1 MADGTVN
8 TPSAPPEACL
18 GGAWPANLKMLFDT
32 ALATQTKIL
41 TDAQNAAN
49 LALLNA
55 VGVAHAAAQQGL
67 RHAELAAAD
76 QWEEQASVSAISQD
90 DLAKVTQA
98 VTATVTAVLANMATG
113 RPPVNQSGTTG
124 ASVATAAG
132 H

>member
-18 GGAWPANLKMLFDT
+18 GGAWPANLKLLFDT

-76 QWEEQASVSAISQD
+76 QWQEQAEQAGISD
-90 DLAKVTQA
+90 DDIAKVTES
-98 VTATVTAVLANMATG
+98 VTAAITAVLSNMATG

-124 ASVATAAG
+124 TSVATPAG

>member
-1 MADGTVN
+1 MADGAVN

-18 GGAWPANLKMLFDT
+18 GGAWPANLKLLFDT

-76 QWEEQASVSAISQD
+76 QWQEQAEQAGISD
-90 DLAKVTQA
+90 DDIAKVTES
-98 VTATVTAVLANMATG
+98 VTAAITAVLSNMATG

-124 ASVATAAG
+124 TSVATPAG

>member
-1 MADGTVN
+1 MADGTMN

-76 QWEEQASVSAISQD
+76 QWQEQAEQAGISD
-90 DLAKVTQA
+90 DDIAKVTES
-98 VTATVTAVLANMATG
+98 VTAAITAVLSNMATG

-124 ASVATAAG
+124 TSVATPAG

>member
-1 MADGTVN
+1 
-8 TPSAPPEACL
+8 
-18 GGAWPANLKMLFDT
+18 MLFDT

-76 QWEEQASVSAISQD
+76 QWEEQASVSAISDD
-90 DLAKVTQA
+90 DLAKITQS
-98 VTATVTAVLANMATG
+98 VTAAVTAVLANVATG

-124 ASVATAAG
+124 TSVATPAG

>member
-1 MADGTVN
+1 
-8 TPSAPPEACL
+8 
-18 GGAWPANLKMLFDT
+18 LFDT
-32 ALATQTKIL
+32 ALATQTKLL

-67 RHAELAAAD
+67 RHADLAAAD
-76 QWEEQASVSAISQD
+76 QWEEQASISAISDD
-90 DLAKVTQA
+90 DLAKITQS
-98 VTATVTAVLANMATG
+98 VTAAITAVLSNMATG

-124 ASVATAAG
+124 TSVATPSQG

>member
-1 MADGTVN
+1 
-8 TPSAPPEACL
+8 
-18 GGAWPANLKMLFDT
+18 LFDT

-76 QWEEQASVSAISQD
+76 QWQEQAEQAGISDDDIAKITESVSAAI
-90 DLAKVTQA
+90 
-98 VTATVTAVLANMATG
+98 TAVLANMATG
-113 RPPVNQSGTTG
+113 RPAVNQSGTTG
-124 ASVATAAG
+124 TSKATP
-132 H
+132 

>member
-1 MADGTVN
+1 
-8 TPSAPPEACL
+8 
-18 GGAWPANLKMLFDT
+18 
-32 ALATQTKIL
+32 LATQTKIL

-76 QWEEQASVSAISQD
+76 QWQEQAEQAGISD
-90 DLAKVTQA
+90 DDIAKVTES
-98 VTATVTAVLANMATG
+98 VTAAITAVLSNMATG

-124 ASVATAAG
+124 TSVATPAG

>member
-18 GGAWPANLKMLFDT
+18 GGAWPANLKLLFDT

-76 QWEEQASVSAISQD
+76 QWQEQAEQAGISD
-90 DLAKVTQA
+90 DDIAKVTES
-98 VTATVTAVLANMATG
+98 VTAAITAVLSNMATG

-124 ASVATAAG
+124 TSVATPVG

>member
-1 MADGTVN
+1 MPDGTAN

-18 GGAWPANLKMLFDT
+18 GGVWPANVKLLFDT
-32 ALATQTKIL
+32 TLASQTKIL

-76 QWEEQASVSAISQD
+76 QWQEQAEQAGISD
-90 DLAKVTQA
+90 DDIAKVTES
-98 VTATVTAVLANMATG
+98 VTAAITAVLSNMATG

-124 ASVATAAG
+124 TSVATPAG

>member
-1 MADGTVN
+1 MADGTTN

-18 GGAWPANLKMLFDT
+18 AGAWPANVKLMFDT
-32 ALATQTKIL
+32 ALASQTKTL

-67 RHAELAAAD
+67 RHADLAASD
-76 QWEEQASVSAISQD
+76 QYQEQESVSAISDD
-90 DLAKVTQA
+90 DLAKITQA
-98 VTATVTAVLANMATG
+98 VTAALTAVLANMATG

-124 ASVATAAG
+124 TPVAKP
-132 H
+132 

>member
-1 MADGTVN
+1 MADGTVS

-18 GGAWPANLKMLFDT
+18 GGAWPANLKLLFDT

-76 QWEEQASVSAISQD
+76 QWQEQAEQAGISD
-90 DLAKVTQA
+90 DDIAKVTES
-98 VTATVTAVLANMATG
+98 VTAAITAVLSNMATG

-124 ASVATAAG
+124 TSVATPAG

>member
-1 MADGTVN
+1 
-8 TPSAPPEACL
+8 
-18 GGAWPANLKMLFDT
+18 LFDT

-76 QWEEQASVSAISQD
+76 QWQEQAEQAGISD
-90 DLAKVTQA
+90 DDIAKVTES
-98 VTATVTAVLANMATG
+98 VTAAITAVLSNMATG

-124 ASVATAAG
+124 TSVATPAG

>member
-1 MADGTVN
+1 M
-8 TPSAPPEACL
+8 
-18 GGAWPANLKMLFDT
+18 FDT

-76 QWEEQASVSAISQD
+76 QWQEQATSTVLSDD
-90 DLAKVTQA
+90 DLAKITQS
-98 VTATVTAVLANMATG
+98 VTAAMTAVLANMATG
-113 RPPVNQSGTTG
+113 RPVVNQSGTT
-124 ASVATAAG
+124 ATPVPTP
-132 H
+132 

>member
-1 MADGTVN
+1 
-8 TPSAPPEACL
+8 
-18 GGAWPANLKMLFDT
+18 LFDT

-67 RHAELAAAD
+67 RHAKLAAAD
-76 QWEEQASVSAISQD
+76 QWEEQASVSAISED

-98 VTATVTAVLANMATG
+98 VTAAITAVLANMATG
-113 RPPVNQSGTTG
+113 RPPVNQSGTT
-124 ASVATAAG
+124 ATAVTSAA
-132 H
+132 

>member
-18 GGAWPANLKMLFDT
+18 GGAWPANLKLLFDT

-76 QWEEQASVSAISQD
+76 QWQEQAEQAGISD
-90 DLAKVTQA
+90 DDIAKITES
-98 VTATVTAVLANMATG
+98 VTAAITAVLSNMATG

-124 ASVATAAG
+124 TSVATPG

>member
-18 GGAWPANLKMLFDT
+18 GGACPANLKLLFDT

-76 QWEEQASVSAISQD
+76 QWQEQAEQAGISD
-90 DLAKVTQA
+90 DDIAKVTES
-98 VTATVTAVLANMATG
+98 VTAAITAVLSNMATG

-124 ASVATAAG
+124 TSVATPAG

>member
-1 MADGTVN
+1 MPDGTVN
-8 TPSAPPEACL
+8 TPSSPPEACL
-18 GGAWPANLKMLFDT
+18 GGAWPANTKLMFDT

-76 QWEEQASVSAISQD
+76 QWQEQATSTVLSDD
-90 DLAKVTQA
+90 DLAKITQS
-98 VTATVTAVLANMATG
+98 VTAAMTAVLANMASG
-113 RPPVNQSGTTG
+113 RPVVNQSGTT
-124 ASVATAAG
+124 ATPVAKP
-132 H
+132 